1 MKTGHRHRAREAA
14 FQMLY
19 QWDVGKVEPGAVPGL
34 YDAIEQDDAEPLAA
48 PARAFAEELVA
59 GTIARVAEIDAL
71 IAQHAQHWRIERIAT
86 VDRLILRLGIYE
98 LLYGHDTPAG
108 VVIDEAIELARTFS
122 EEDAVRF
129 VNGVLDGVH
138 KSLPGPQPA

>member
-19 QWDVGKVEPGAVPGL
+19 QWEVGKLPPETAILSFG
-34 YDAIEQDDAEPLAA
+34 AIEQDDAKPLSAA
-48 PARAFAEELVA
+48 ARDFAEQLVNGA
-59 GTIARVAEIDAL
+59 VAHVGEADAL
-71 IAQHAQHWRIERIAT
+71 IAKHAENWRIERIAT
-86 VDRLILRLGIYE
+86 VDRLILRLAIFE
-98 LLYGHDTPAG
+98 LLYAPDTPPS

-129 VNGVLDGVH
+129 VNGVLDAIH
-138 KSLPGPQPA
+138 KNLPGTKA